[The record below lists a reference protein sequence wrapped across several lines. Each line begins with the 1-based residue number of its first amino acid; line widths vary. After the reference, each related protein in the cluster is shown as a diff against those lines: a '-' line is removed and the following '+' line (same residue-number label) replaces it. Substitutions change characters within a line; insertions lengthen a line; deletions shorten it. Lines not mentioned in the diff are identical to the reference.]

1 MELLKEKVMKVFNT
15 DELVPGGIYQFKVL
29 DLHGTDPRYTTF
41 NAMIANNVDED
52 CLEIIVSIDTRH
64 NSELYE
70 KLNMFFEEFSIDVPS
85 AMIHYYRI
93 SPNMLDG
100 SYSVKVGPLKI
111 EINRLVPEESDD

>member
-1 MELLKEKVMKVFNT
+1 MELLKEKVTKVFNE
-15 DELVPGGIYQFKVL
+15 DELVPGGIYRFKVL
-29 DLHGTDPRYTTF
+29 DLHDTDPRYTTF

-100 SYSVKVGPLKI
+100 SYSVKVGPLKV
-111 EINRLVPEESDD
+111 EIDRLD

>member
-1 MELLKEKVMKVFNT
+1 MNLYQVGSINLKFW
-15 DELVPGGIYQFKVL
+15 I
-29 DLHGTDPRYTTF
+29 LHGTDPRYTTF

-100 SYSVKVGPLKI
+100 SYSVKVGPLKV
-111 EINRLVPEESDD
+111 EINRLMCE

>member
-1 MELLKEKVMKVFNT
+1 MELLKEKITKVFNT

-70 KLNMFFEEFSIDVPS
+70 KLNMFFEEYQMTCQSD
-85 AMIHYYRI
+85 MLHYYRI
-93 SPNMLDG
+93 HPRMLDG